1 MVPDIFLV
9 YGLAV
14 SIFMP
19 FYFTVAAVLLVT
31 AMVIFNKERRHRVLK
46 TAADRRLIALL
57 FIPFYIAAFHENL
70 RGMMYAVLMITA
82 AVCAFFLKNVMTRSL
97 YNSILDV
104 SCVCSIVC
112 VCIGFVQKA
121 EV

>member
-1 MVPDIFLV
+1 MTEVPSSVLHKSRVRSMVPDIFLV

-57 FIPFYIAAFHENL
+57 VYSFLHSGLSRESQ
-70 RGMMYAVLMITA
+70 RHD
-82 AVCAFFLKNVMTRSL
+82 VCS
-97 YNSILDV
+97 SHDHG
-104 SCVCSIVC
+104 SCVRVLSEKCYDTF
-112 VCIGFVQKA
+112 FV
-121 EV
+121 